1 MTIGTGAALRGVAL
15 DAHRTSGTSPGVD
28 GIHLVG
34 AGGVGRAL
42 LQQLALSGRRLVAVT
57 DSTGTVVDRHG
68 LDPLRLLGWKAA
80 GRPLGEWPG
89 AWRVDTAQAVG
100 TVGASLVVDASAT
113 DGTRVAWPTVLDEV
127 LGRGGALA
135 LAAKDALA
143 ARAAAWLG
151 DGTARVGCNAVL
163 GGTGRALVRELPELR
178 RRWRAVAIVGNAS
191 TTTILECIERGG
203 SVDDGIEEAR
213 QRGFLEADPELD
225 LRGRDAATKLAIV
238 AGALQGRSVDPA
250 AIACDDIRALDVAA
264 IRARVARGA
273 TTRLV
278 ARATPHAVCLGYE
291 EVARTS
297 VLAVPVG
304 RVVYRYDLT
313 GNERRVH
320 LGGGLGAAAT
330 AEALWVDVVA
340 LGAVPAAPALV
351 AAGGAR

>member
-1 MTIGTGAALRGVAL
+1 MTIRTAAGPRGAAL
-15 DAHRTSGTSPGVD
+15 DAHRTSGTSPGAG

-68 LDPLRLLGWKAA
+68 LDPLRLLAWKAA
-80 GRPLGEWPG
+80 GQPLGAWPG
-89 AWRVDTAQAVG
+89 AWHVDAAEAVG
-100 TVGASLVVDASAT
+100 GVGADLVIDASAT
-113 DGTRVAWPTVLDEV
+113 DGTRASWPAVLEGV

-143 ARAAAWLG
+143 ARAAAWLEG
-151 DGTARVGCNAVL
+151 PAPRVGCNAVL
-163 GGTGRALVRELPELR
+163 GGTGRAFVRELPELR

-191 TTTILECIERGG
+191 TTAILECIERGG
-203 SVDDGIEEAR
+203 SLEQGIEEAR

-238 AGALQGRSVDPA
+238 AGTLQGRTIDPA
-250 AIACDDIRALDVAA
+250 TIDCADIRSLDPAA
-264 IRARVARGA
+264 IRARVAREA

-278 ARATPHAVCLGYE
+278 ARATPAGVCLGYE
-291 EVARTS
+291 EVPRTS
-297 VLAVPVG
+297 VLAAPVG

-340 LGAVPAAPALV
+340 LGSLLAQPALV